1 MSVVEASVEIDA
13 SPKRVWE
20 VVADPRNLPN
30 WDHHI
35 VAVEGVP
42 PGGLTEG
49 TRYQTWVRFMG
60 VRARADVEVVTL
72 EPERYAKVRLG
83 GILDGTVETWLDP
96 LGDDRT
102 TLRHRI
108 EYRFIGGPLGRMAAR
123 GVKLLGASF
132 LLRRGAV
139 AQKRQAESELP

>member
-1 MSVVEASVEIDA
+1 VSVVEASVEIDA

-42 PGGLTEG
+42 PGGLAEG
-49 TRYQTWVRFMG
+49 SRYMTWVRFMG

-72 EPERYAKVRLG
+72 EPERYAKTRLH
-83 GILDGTVETWLDP
+83 GILEGTVETWLDR
-96 LGDDRT
+96 LGEHQTR
-102 TLRHRI
+102 LRHRI
-108 EYRFIGGPLGRMAAR
+108 EYRFVGGPLGRMAAR

-132 LLRRGAV
+132 LLRRGTL
-139 AQKRQAESELP
+139 AQKGQAESEVV